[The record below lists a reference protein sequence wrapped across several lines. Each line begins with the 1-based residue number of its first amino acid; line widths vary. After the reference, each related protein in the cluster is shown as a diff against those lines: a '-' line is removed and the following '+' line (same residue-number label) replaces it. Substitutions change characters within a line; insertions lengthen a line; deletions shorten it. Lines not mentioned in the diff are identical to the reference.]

1 MRQMKRLLILVITI
15 MILAQTALAFGTYRT
30 LDFSNGES
38 EKQAGK
44 ILYEY
49 ILQEQNMTPAEIK
62 DFARI
67 EPQSVRAF
75 EIDLNDDG
83 EKEIVGMV
91 YSTLYLGTAG
101 YSLFI
106 LQLQNDEYKNI
117 AYVLNIEPQKELK
130 ILNAKTN
137 GYRDIKLQ
145 GSVAY
150 NFKPFIVKYRNGY
163 YQSDRQ
169 TKSLERALQQ

>member
-1 MRQMKRLLILVITI
+1 MKNCIIALMCLL
-15 MILAQTALAFGTYRT
+15 LAQPVFAFGSYKK
-30 LDFSNGES
+30 LDFLNGES
-38 EKQAGK
+38 APQSNK

-49 ILQEQNMTPAEIK
+49 VLQEQNMTHEEIK

-67 EPQSVRAF
+67 EPQSVKAF
-75 EIDLNDDG
+75 EVDLNDDG
-83 EKEIVGMV
+83 TKEVLGVV
-91 YSTLYLGTAG
+91 YSTLYMGTAG

-106 LQLQNDEYKNI
+106 LQLQNGEYKNI
-117 AYVLNIEPQKELK
+117 AYVLNLEPQKGLK

-137 GYRDIKLQ
+137 GYRDIKLN

-150 NFKPFIVKYRNGY
+150 KFKPFIAKYRNGY
-163 YQSDRQ
+163 YKTDYQ

>member
-1 MRQMKRLLILVITI
+1 MKKFLIIVMSI
-15 MILAQTALAFGTYRT
+15 ILFGQTALASGTYCK
-30 LDFSNGES
+30 LDFSDGES
-38 EKQAGK
+38 DKQAGK

-49 ILQEQNMTPAEIK
+49 VLKELNKTPEEAKE
-62 DFARI
+62 FARI

-106 LQLQNDEYKNI
+106 LQKQQSGYKNI
-117 AYVLNIEPQKELK
+117 SILVFEPQRKVYILK
-130 ILNAKTN
+130 TKTN
-137 GYRDIKLQ
+137 GYHYIKLS
-145 GSVAY
+145 GSNHNCVQYVA
-150 NFKPFIVKYRNGY
+150 KYKDGM
-163 YQSDRQ
+163 YQWSYKQ
-169 TKSLERALQQ
+169 

>member
-1 MRQMKRLLILVITI
+1 

-49 ILQEQNMTPAEIK
+49 VLKELNKTPEEAK

-67 EPQSVRAF
+67 EPETVKAF
-75 EIDLNDDG
+75 EVDLNDDG
-83 EKEIVGMV
+83 EKEIVGIV
-91 YSTLYLGTAG
+91 YSTFYLGTAG

-106 LQLQNDEYKNI
+106 LQKQQSGYKDI
-117 AYVLNIEPQKELK
+117 SILVFEPQKKVYILK
-130 ILNAKTN
+130 NKTN
-137 GYRDIKLQ
+137 GYHYIKLS
-145 GSVAY
+145 GSNHNCVQYVA
-150 NFKPFIVKYRNGY
+150 KYKDGM
-163 YQSDRQ
+163 YQWSYKQ
-169 TKSLERALQQ
+169 

>member
-1 MRQMKRLLILVITI
+1 
-15 MILAQTALAFGTYRT
+15 
-30 LDFSNGES
+30 
-38 EKQAGK
+38 
-44 ILYEY
+44 
-49 ILQEQNMTPAEIK
+49 MTPAGIK

-150 NFKPFIVKYRNGY
+150 NFKPFIAKYRNGY

>member
-1 MRQMKRLLILVITI
+1 MKKFLIIVMSI
-15 MILAQTALAFGTYRT
+15 ILFGQTALASGTYCK
-30 LDFSNGES
+30 LDFSDGES
-38 EKQAGK
+38 DKQAGK

-49 ILQEQNMTPAEIK
+49 VLKELNKTPEEAK

-106 LQLQNDEYKNI
+106 LQKQQSEYKDI
-117 AYVLNIEPQKELK
+117 SILVFEPQRKVYILK
-130 ILNAKTN
+130 TKTN
-137 GYRDIKLQ
+137 GYHDIKLS
-145 GSVAY
+145 GSNHNCVQYVA
-150 NFKPFIVKYRNGY
+150 KYKDGM
-163 YQSDRQ
+163 YQWSYKQ
-169 TKSLERALQQ
+169 

>member
-1 MRQMKRLLILVITI
+1 MKKFLIIVMSI
-15 MILAQTALAFGTYRT
+15 ILFGQTALASGTYCK
-30 LDFSNGES
+30 LDFSDGES

-106 LQLQNDEYKNI
+106 LQKQHSGYKNI
-117 AYVLNIEPQKELK
+117 SILVFEPQRKVYILK
-130 ILNAKTN
+130 TKTN
-137 GYRDIKLQ
+137 GYHDIKLS
-145 GSVAY
+145 GSNHNCVQYVA
-150 NFKPFIVKYRNGY
+150 KYKDGM
-163 YQSDRQ
+163 YQWSYKQ
-169 TKSLERALQQ
+169 

>member
-1 MRQMKRLLILVITI
+1 MKKFLIIVMSI
-15 MILAQTALAFGTYRT
+15 ILFGQTALASGTYCK
-30 LDFSNGES
+30 LDFSDGES
-38 EKQAGK
+38 DKQAGK

-49 ILQEQNMTPAEIK
+49 VLKELNKTPEEAK

-106 LQLQNDEYKNI
+106 LQKQQSEYKDI
-117 AYVLNIEPQKELK
+117 SILVFEPQKKVYILK
-130 ILNAKTN
+130 NKTN
-137 GYRDIKLQ
+137 GYHDIKLS
-145 GSVAY
+145 GSNHNCVQYVA
-150 NFKPFIVKYRNGY
+150 KYKDGM
-163 YQSDRQ
+163 YQWSYKQ
-169 TKSLERALQQ
+169 

>member
-1 MRQMKRLLILVITI
+1 MKRHLILVITI
-15 MILAQTALAFGTYRT
+15 MIFAQTALAFGTYRT

-38 EKQAGK
+38 EKQSGK

-67 EPQSVRAF
+67 EPQSVMAF
-75 EIDLNDDG
+75 EVDLNDDG

-91 YSTLYLGTAG
+91 YSTLYLGTVG

-150 NFKPFIVKYRNGY
+150 NFKPFIAKYRNGY

-169 TKSLERALQQ
+169 TKSLERAHQQ

>member
-1 MRQMKRLLILVITI
+1 MKKFLIIVMSI
-15 MILAQTALAFGTYRT
+15 ILFGQTALASGTYCK
-30 LDFSNGES
+30 LDFSGGES
-38 EKQAGK
+38 DKQAGK

-106 LQLQNDEYKNI
+106 LQKQQSGYKDI
-117 AYVLNIEPQKELK
+117 SILVFEPQKKVYILK
-130 ILNAKTN
+130 NKTN
-137 GYRDIKLQ
+137 GYHDIKLS
-145 GSVAY
+145 GSNHNCVQYVA
-150 NFKPFIVKYRNGY
+150 KYKDGM
-163 YQSDRQ
+163 YQWAY
-169 TKSLERALQQ
+169 KL

>member
-1 MRQMKRLLILVITI
+1 MSIILFG
-15 MILAQTALAFGTYRT
+15 QTALASGTYCK
-30 LDFSNGES
+30 LDFSGGES
-38 EKQAGK
+38 DKQAGK

-106 LQLQNDEYKNI
+106 LQKQHSGYKNI
-117 AYVLNIEPQKELK
+117 SILVFEPQRKVYILK
-130 ILNAKTN
+130 TKTN
-137 GYRDIKLQ
+137 GYHDIKLS
-145 GSVAY
+145 GSNHNCVQYVA
-150 NFKPFIVKYRNGY
+150 KYKDGM
-163 YQSDRQ
+163 YQWSYKQ
-169 TKSLERALQQ
+169 

>member
-1 MRQMKRLLILVITI
+1 MKKFLIIVMSI
-15 MILAQTALAFGTYRT
+15 ILFGQTALASGTYCK
-30 LDFSNGES
+30 LDFSDGES
-38 EKQAGK
+38 DKQAGK

-49 ILQEQNMTPAEIK
+49 VLKELNKTPEEAK

-106 LQLQNDEYKNI
+106 LQKQHSGYKNI
-117 AYVLNIEPQKELK
+117 SILVFEPQRKVYILK
-130 ILNAKTN
+130 TKTN
-137 GYRDIKLQ
+137 GYHDIKLS
-145 GSVAY
+145 GSNHNCVQYVA
-150 NFKPFIVKYRNGY
+150 KYKDGM
-163 YQSDRQ
+163 YQWSYKQ
-169 TKSLERALQQ
+169 